1 MEARAVYHSFA
12 SRSLILGSVWA
23 VLRLV
28 FRRLARAPLTSTTL
42 ALVTAGYM
50 WALVNALFLQPP
62 STEAPWIPGPAEQ
75 AAFERQL
82 AAIVL
87 PELRAEPAQP
97 AGVDPVPTQSVPAAV
112 PLELPGEVVGNRDTF
127 RVQTMLKALGL
138 FGADIDGY
146 YGPVTATAIRTF
158 EQSAGLASTGAI
170 SPQLIEALEAAYMR
184 GQIRRPI
191 SMAPP
196 APVGTVAAPPQAQP
210 ADPLAE
216 IARSAQLMTP
226 LSEPDPERELVAAVQ
241 RGLASLGF
249 LHGTIDGIPGEATA
263 RAIRNFEVFNNYP
276 VTGEVTPDLIDML
289 QAANA
294 SL

>member
-1 MEARAVYHSFA
+1 MQARAIYHSFA

-23 VLRLV
+23 ILRLV
-28 FRRLARAPLTSTTL
+28 FRRLAHAPLTSTTL
-42 ALVTAGYM
+42 ALVTAGYV

-62 STEAPWIPGPAEQ
+62 SGQEPWVPGPAEQ

-87 PELRAEPAQP
+87 PELGAAPVRP
-97 AGVDPVPTQSVPAAV
+97 AGIDPVPTQSVREVA

-138 FGADIDGY
+138 FDAQVDGY

-158 EQSAGLASTGAI
+158 EQSAGLVSTGAI
-170 SPQLIEALEAAYMR
+170 SPPLIEALEAAYMR

-191 SMAPP
+191 SLVPPQPVAP
-196 APVGTVAAPPQAQP
+196 VAAPSRTP
-210 ADPLAE
+210 ASDPLAE
-216 IARSAQLMTP
+216 IARSASHLTP
-226 LSEPDPERELVAAVQ
+226 ASEPDPQREFVAAVQ

-249 LHGTIDGIPGEATA
+249 LHGEIDGIAGEATA

-276 VTGEVTPDLIDML
+276 VTGEVTPELIDML

>member
-1 MEARAVYHSFA
+1 MEARAIYHSFA

-23 VLRLV
+23 VLRLA

-42 ALVTAGYM
+42 ALVTAGYV

-62 STEAPWIPGPAEQ
+62 SGEQPWVPGPAEQ

-87 PELRAEPAQP
+87 PQLTAEPGP
-97 AGVDPVPTQSVPAAV
+97 PDGIDPVPTQSVTAAA
-112 PLELPGEVVGNRDTF
+112 PLELPGPVVGNRDTF

-138 FGADIDGY
+138 FEAEIDGY
-146 YGPVTATAIRTF
+146 YGPVTATAIRAF
-158 EQSAGLASTGAI
+158 EQSAGLTSTGAI
-170 SPQLIEALEAAYMR
+170 SPGLIEALEAAYMR
-184 GQIRRPI
+184 AQIRQPI
-191 SMAPP
+191 SMVPP
-196 APVGTVAAPPQAQP
+196 ETVAAAAGSSQP
-210 ADPLAE
+210 TAVDPLAE
-216 IARSAQLMTP
+216 IARSASHVPPASQ
-226 LSEPDPERELVAAVQ
+226 PDPQREFVAAVQ

-249 LHGTIDGIPGEATA
+249 LHGEIDGIAGEATA